1 MIVLVIGVYNLNTDC
16 DFDRRVIWAA
26 IIYLASHIVLFSNFY
41 FNSYVKPRGKAE
53 DKNGTKSEALEN
65 RTKKDL

>member
-1 MIVLVIGVYNLNTDC
+1 MIVVVIGVYNLNTDC

-41 FNSYVKPRGKAE
+41 FNSYVKPGKAE
-53 DKNGTKSEALEN
+53 HKNGIISESSEKPN
-65 RTKKDL
+65 KKDI